1 MVKGVVGEKN
11 VVSLIKRAVWPAE
24 GGCTSCFKRAVWPAR
39 PRPAPPRRLHQL
51 LPPYSSTPHLLL
63 ACERLE
69 AEKAALARE
78 RDEALAARDRAIA
91 AYKGRA
97 LFSRL
102 GVADKD
108 PAADPAH

>member
-1 MVKGVVGEKN
+1 MPQMDIAAAIAD
-11 VVSLIKRAVWPAE
+11 SIQTQYA
-24 GGCTSCFKRAVWPAR
+24 SMID
-39 PRPAPPRRLHQL
+39 
-51 LPPYSSTPHLLL
+51 SLLL

-78 RDEALAARDRAIA
+78 RDEALAARDHAIA

-102 GVADKD
+102 GVAGQD
-108 PAADPAH
+108 PAADPPH

>member
-1 MVKGVVGEKN
+1 MPQMDIAAAIAD
-11 VVSLIKRAVWPAE
+11 SI
-24 GGCTSCFKRAVWPAR
+24 
-39 PRPAPPRRLHQL
+39 
-51 LPPYSSTPHLLL
+51 STQYASMLDSLLL

-91 AYKGRA
+91 AYNGRA

-102 GVADKD
+102 GVAGQD
-108 PAADPAH
+108 PAADSAH

>member
-1 MVKGVVGEKN
+1 M
-11 VVSLIKRAVWPAE
+11 SQMD
-24 GGCTSCFKRAVWPAR
+24 TSAAI
-39 PRPAPPRRLHQL
+39 ADSIQTQ
-51 LPPYSSTPHLLL
+51 YASMIDSLLL

-91 AYKGRA
+91 AYKGRV

-102 GVADKD
+102 GVAGQD
-108 PAADPAH
+108 PAADSAH